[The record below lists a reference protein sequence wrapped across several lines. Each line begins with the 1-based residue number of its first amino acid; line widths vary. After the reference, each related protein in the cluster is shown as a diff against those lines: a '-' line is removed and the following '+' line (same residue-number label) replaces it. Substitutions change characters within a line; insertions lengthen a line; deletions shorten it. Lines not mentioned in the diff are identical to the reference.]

1 MPNSP
6 AALTFEAALTEL
18 EGIVRQLESGK
29 TSLEDSVSAY
39 ERGMELRGVCE
50 TRLKE
55 AQLKVQKVSVG
66 ADGTVTATELNPDT
80 LEQK

>member
-1 MPNSP
+1 MSNSP
-6 AALTFEAALTEL
+6 AALNFEAALTEL

-29 TSLEDSVSAY
+29 TSLEDSVTAY
-39 ERGMELRGVCE
+39 ERGMALRQICE

-66 ADGTVTATELNPDT
+66 TDGAPQLTELDPDT